1 MRVDDFAEPP
11 LPVFPDNWQSFR
23 VFTAMRTQWRYVS
36 GMAGMIA
43 TGLDYSALAEVW
55 ERTKTPKKDRDAI
68 FSDLVIMEAAAMEIM
83 NEVRNG
89 DRR

>member
-1 MRVDDFAEPP
+1 
-11 LPVFPDNWQSFR
+11 
-23 VFTAMRTQWRYVS
+23 
-36 GMAGMIA
+36 MAGTIA

-55 ERTKTPKKDRDAI
+55 KRTKTPKKDRDFI
-68 FSDLVIMEAAAMEIM
+68 FSDLVVMEAAAMEIM

>member
-1 MRVDDFAEPP
+1 M
-11 LPVFPDNWQSFR
+11 PVFPDNWQSFR

-36 GMAGMIA
+36 GMAGTIA

-55 ERTKTPKKDRDAI
+55 KRTKTPKKDRDFI
-68 FSDLVIMEAAAMEIM
+68 FSDLVVMEAAAMEIM

>member
-1 MRVDDFAEPP
+1 
-11 LPVFPDNWQSFR
+11 
-23 VFTAMRTQWRYVS
+23 MRTQWRYVS

>member
-1 MRVDDFAEPP
+1 
-11 LPVFPDNWQSFR
+11 
-23 VFTAMRTQWRYVS
+23 MRTQWRYVS
-36 GMAGMIA
+36 GMAGMMA

-55 ERTKTPKKDRDAI
+55 ERTKTPKKDRDSI
-68 FSDLVIMEAAAMEIM
+68 FSDLVVMEAAAMEIM